1 MSTLDVDCCICPG
14 YEKSVVHVC
23 KKQNS
28 TTFQFF
34 KKMFE
39 KKKKTINQQLI
50 LSAFLFSSAKQKQAI
65 NTFTTILEL
74 S

>member
-1 MSTLDVDCCICPG
+1 M
-14 YEKSVVHVC
+14 
-23 KKQNS
+23 
-28 TTFQFF
+28 
-34 KKMFE
+34 